1 MSSLKRFLTF
11 IADKGKK
18 ILSNLFLKK
27 KENIQHT
34 INLCDQL
41 LGEDGVVSGIT
52 IAREFWNDYEK
63 FTLNEKE
70 NFFLDINKKY
80 RPNYSMIS
88 ELARKFS
95 SNPNEINREILSE
108 AVEGYRQELIRR
120 LNMAPNGTQYLVQ
133 MREDLLFFLKKHE
146 VLKSLDYDFRHLFRS
161 WFNPGFLKLIR
172 VQKNTDANILEKII
186 KYERVHEIKNIESL
200 YRRLE
205 NDRLFYTYLHP
216 ILDGEPLIFVQVAL
230 TKGVGRSIQEIT
242 EGEVQGL
249 EEKDTATFYSISN
262 SSKGLQGIT
271 LGNFL
276 IKRVLFEIQQILP
289 KIKNFYTLSPI
300 TGFADWFLKQDN
312 KKLDK
317 ILGKNSN
324 KLNFLRDNSEIVNL
338 DILKIKENEKL
349 IKELILHYLIN
360 EKIGKRLANGVAN
373 FHFNNGAIIFDI
385 VINGDLSQ
393 KGLKDS
399 FGLMVNYFYDN
410 DKILQ
415 NHLNFVKSGKIS
427 ISEQLK
433 SYVKN

>member
-146 VLKSLDYDFRHLFRS
+146 VLKSLDYDFRHL
-161 WFNPGFLKLIR
+161 I
-172 VQKNTDANILEKII
+172 
-186 KYERVHEIKNIESL
+186 
-200 YRRLE
+200 
-205 NDRLFYTYLHP
+205 
-216 ILDGEPLIFVQVAL
+216 
-230 TKGVGRSIQEIT
+230 
-242 EGEVQGL
+242 
-249 EEKDTATFYSISN
+249 
-262 SSKGLQGIT
+262 
-271 LGNFL
+271 
-276 IKRVLFEIQQILP
+276 
-289 KIKNFYTLSPI
+289 
-300 TGFADWFLKQDN
+300 
-312 KKLDK
+312 
-317 ILGKNSN
+317 
-324 KLNFLRDNSEIVNL
+324 
-338 DILKIKENEKL
+338 
-349 IKELILHYLIN
+349 
-360 EKIGKRLANGVAN
+360 
-373 FHFNNGAIIFDI
+373 
-385 VINGDLSQ
+385 
-393 KGLKDS
+393 
-399 FGLMVNYFYDN
+399 
-410 DKILQ
+410 
-415 NHLNFVKSGKIS
+415 
-427 ISEQLK
+427 
-433 SYVKN
+433 